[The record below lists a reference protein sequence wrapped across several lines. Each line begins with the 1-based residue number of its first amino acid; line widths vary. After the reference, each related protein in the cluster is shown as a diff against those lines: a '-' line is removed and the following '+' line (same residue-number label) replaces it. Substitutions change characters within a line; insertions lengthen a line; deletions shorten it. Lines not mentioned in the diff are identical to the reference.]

1 MAETN
6 TAPQANPESAAPVTP
21 ATTPPVTPAASTP
34 AATPPVEQL
43 LSYTDFVVPEGF
55 DLGPSKEEVIA
66 FAKENKLTQAAAQK
80 LVDMG
85 VNLGKA
91 TMDSMAKAE
100 ADNIIKTGDAWVSEL
115 KADKDFGGEKFDET
129 VNRAKRMIKTLNN
142 PKLNAF
148 FEGDPEKGRIPYGNH
163 PELVKTFA
171 AIDRMIN
178 AEANFIEGGAPS
190 PQALNAADVL
200 FGDIVKN

>member
-1 MAETN
+1 MADN
-6 TAPQANPESAAPVTP
+6 NNPAPQANPESAAPVTP
-21 ATTPPVTPAASTP
+21 PVTTPPASDPATPP
-34 AATPPVEQL
+34 AATPPAEQL

-85 VNLGKA
+85 VKLGKT
-91 TMDSMAKAE
+91 TMDSMVKAE
-100 ADNIIKTGDAWVSEL
+100 TENQLKTRDAWVNSL
-115 KADKDFGGEKFDET
+115 KADKDFGGEKFDEN
-129 VNRAKRMIKTLNN
+129 VNRAKRMVKTLN
-142 PKLNAF
+142 
-148 FEGDPEKGRIPYGNH
+148 DPELNKFLDGEQGYGDH
-163 PELVKTFA
+163 PSLVKAFA
-171 AIDRMIN
+171 KLDRMIN

-200 FGDIVKN
+200 FGDMFKQ